1 MDIQAEISNE
11 NNQEMIGKTLKVL
24 VDDVGE
30 TSSVGRTE
38 YDSPEV
44 DNIVN
49 INNPLEIGQFYDIK
63 IESANEFELIGAK
76 IN

>member
-1 MDIQAEISNE
+1 
-11 NNQEMIGKTLKVL
+11 MIGKILKVI

-30 TSSVGRTE
+30 KHSVGRTE

-49 INNPLEIGQFYDIK
+49 INDVLNIGQFYNVK
-63 IESANEFELIGAK
+63 IDSANEFELIGTPV
-76 IN
+76 